1 MAKIPSLRR
10 PNFKHLFGKLI
21 CIGEGPTQYVFI
33 VFSILVQ
40 KLSLNNICFE
50 LIDRAQKQNY

>member
-21 CIGEGPTQYVFI
+21 CIGEEPTQYVFI